1 MVKKTRLLIAETK
14 SFSPTAL
21 AVLREQ
27 FEVDLL
33 DIQATAIKNALEEYD
48 VFWFRLGYRI
58 GSEQLP
64 ESPRCRYIVC
74 QATGLDHIDVEK
86 CRESGID
93 ILSLRGESE
102 FLHGIR
108 ATAELNI
115 GLALA
120 LLRKIP
126 QAKAHVEAGGWNRD
140 LYQGQELLGKTVG
153 IAGMG
158 RLGKICARYFQ
169 TFGCKMLAYDPIP
182 FEMTDLE
189 ACPSLENLVARA
201 DLLSIHINYTPQTH
215 HLFNE
220 ALFSKFKPGSFLLNT
235 SRGAIIDSAALIK
248 SLGSGQIAG
257 AALDVIENEH
267 EHKMSSLVEYAQQH
281 DNLLITPHIGGNTR
295 ESFEKT
301 ELFLAKKLVEKFKT
315 TQD

>member
-1 MVKKTRLLIAETK
+1 MTKPRLLIAETK
-14 SFSPTAL
+14 AFSP
-21 AVLREQ
+21 AVLALLQEQ
-27 FEVDLL
+27 FDVDLV
-33 DIQATAIKNALEEYD
+33 DIQATALKNAFEAYD

-58 GSEQLP
+58 GAGQLP
-64 ESPRCRYIVC
+64 ESPRCRFIVC
-74 QATGLDHIDVEK
+74 QATGLDHIEEEK
-86 CRESGID
+86 CREKGIE

-102 FLHGIR
+102 FLRNIR

-126 QAKAHVEAGGWNRD
+126 QAAAHAQAGGWNRD
-140 LYQGQELLGKTVG
+140 RFQGQELLGKTVG

-158 RLGKICARYFQ
+158 RLGKICAGYFQ
-169 TFGCKMLAYDPIP
+169 AFGCKILAYDPVP
-182 FEMTDLE
+182 FEMPDVA
-189 ACPSLENLVARA
+189 ACPSLENLVSRA
-201 DLLSIHINYTPQTH
+201 DLLSIHINYTPANH

-235 SRGAIIDSAALIK
+235 SRGAIVDSAAL
-248 SLGSGQIAG
+248 LRNLDSGQLAG

-267 EHKMSSLVEYAQQH
+267 EHKDSALLEYARQH

-301 ELFLAKKLVEKFKT
+301 ELFLAKKLFNKFHKT
-315 TQD
+315 QA